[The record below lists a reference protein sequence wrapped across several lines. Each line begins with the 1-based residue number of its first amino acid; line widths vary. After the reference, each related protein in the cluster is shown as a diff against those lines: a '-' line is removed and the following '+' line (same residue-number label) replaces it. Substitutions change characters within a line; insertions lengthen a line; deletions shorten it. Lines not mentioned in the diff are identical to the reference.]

1 MSDEGVVAFLKGLFG
16 GEPPPTSEGVTEQG
30 GKPWE
35 DPSLAPPAPSPAP
48 VESPSPTPA
57 PAVQPGSEIEDIIG
71 ALDKRNRSIADR
83 YGE

>member
-16 GEPPPTSEGVTEQG
+16 GEPPLPEEGAPEQG

-48 VESPSPTPA
+48 AESPSPAPA
-57 PAVQPGSEIEDIIG
+57 PVVQPGSEIEEIIG
-71 ALDKRNRSIADR
+71 ALDRRNKALAER